1 MAPRPYR
8 AGAELEAA
16 LERGDLSLA
25 RALAKDVSEER
36 GRPLDLDIAL
46 GFLPL
51 VAVQNAEAYDDW
63 AMRWLGRWI
72 RETPGATI
80 EQAAELAGTLA
91 DLPAEP
97 AAAGTLRELA
107 GPWSRRR

>member
-8 AGAELEAA
+8 PAAELEAA
-16 LERGDLSLA
+16 LERGELSLA
-25 RALAKDVSEER
+25 RVLAKDVSEER
-36 GRPLDLDIAL
+36 GRPIDLDVAL
-46 GFLPL
+46 RFLPL
-51 VAVQNAEAYDDW
+51 VAIQNAEAYDDW

-91 DLPAEP
+91 DLPTEP
-97 AAAGTLRELA
+97 TALAALRDLA
-107 GPWSRRR
+107 GPWCRRR

>member
-1 MAPRPYR
+1 MTPRPYR
-8 AGAELEAA
+8 PAVELEAA
-16 LERGDLSLA
+16 LERGDLGLA
-25 RALAKDVSEER
+25 RALAKDVTEER
-36 GRPLDLDIAL
+36 GRPIDLNIAL

-51 VAVQNAEAYDDW
+51 VAVQDTEAYDDW

-97 AAAGTLRELA
+97 AALGALRDLA